1 MEEEVEILRAS
12 ESAGIPI
19 LIMESLDESLYRKRK
34 KKKKHSEN
42 IPFTINS
49 GYCGI
54 DSPVFQA

>member
-19 LIMESLDESLYRKRK
+19 LIMESLDESLYCKRK
-34 KKKKHSEN
+34 KKHSKN